1 MTLERR
7 PGLAAAAGGGS
18 CRVVVT
24 GPVYEAQP
32 EQAAPRRVPVSDEL
46 ALMALN
52 YTSGTTGRPKGVM
65 YHHRGAY
72 PQALAWGR

>member
-1 MTLERR
+1 
-7 PGLAAAAGGGS
+7 
-18 CRVVVT
+18 VVT

-72 PQALAWGR
+72 PQALAMNAHFGLGAAGPVPLASP